1 MWVPGVGS
9 GLDLGFGLLG
19 LVASASECQCMPM
32 LSLFLLS
39 QATSSADAGNQG
51 VAAGLG
57 PRVCLGLGFKI
68 YGLGFGKSVPVF
80 GSCGLKV
87 ATVVLRRI
95 S

>member
-68 YGLGFGKSVPVF
+68 YGLGFGKSVP
-80 GSCGLKV
+80 
-87 ATVVLRRI
+87 
-95 S
+95 